1 MDYKYEINRELR
13 ELNNEKAV
21 NEHYLNK
28 EKEKFAFLLKNE
40 MGKDIDSVLSGEVKV
55 KLSFFNNISYSSSL
69 EYLSYKFFADNLTT
83 EIRFLSAS

>member
-55 KLSFFNNISYSSSL
+55 KLSFFEKIK
-69 EYLSYKFFADNLTT
+69 YKTKNFLDNLFN
-83 EIRFLSAS
+83 IL